1 MYVIIF
7 VEKLNMLFN
16 NINLV
21 VSCIRENP
29 SLENVSLL
37 VLQSECRYSLLG

>member
-1 MYVIIF
+1 MYAMTF

-21 VSCIRENP
+21 VSCISENP
-29 SLENVSLL
+29 SLENVSPSELL
-37 VLQSECRYSLLG
+37 PECRCSLLG

>member
-1 MYVIIF
+1 MTF

-21 VSCIRENP
+21 VSCIQENP

-37 VLQSECRYSLLG
+37 ELQSECRCSLLG

>member
-29 SLENVSLL
+29 SLENMSLL
-37 VLQSECRYSLLG
+37 ELESECRYSLLG